1 MVNVPGILELDF
13 ENIITGKFEGM
24 ILYVRMLCGLSV
36 PFNPLYFL
44 FGMLGF
50 FHMHFIPSVGHGP
63 AQVGSAKD
71 DLKAGWAKIK
81 KTSLWQPSE

>member
-1 MVNVPGILELDF
+1 MLFNFLIHFMLITLMATPNVVF
-13 ENIITGKFEGM
+13 
-24 ILYVRMLCGLSV
+24 RSV
-36 PFNPLYFL
+36 
-44 FGMLGF
+44 
-50 FHMHFIPSVGHGP
+50 HVGHGP